1 VRLFVWSSGG
11 LRRAESRFTFW
22 PALGLT
28 LALAACNGDG
38 PMPNFDL
45 SPAYVSTRRPLP
57 AQLVVREPLGPL
69 VLDSQ
74 RILVRSGPD
83 TLAYLS
89 DAQWSERLPALVRE
103 RLVQT
108 FQNAHLLRAEPGG
121 DAPPDYSLELEIRHF
136 ELDATSRQGVVEIA
150 AKIVKTRDGLIVAER
165 SFKSAAPAAGTTGPQ
180 ATAALN
186 KALSDVMAEIV
197 AFAAAKV

>member
-1 VRLFVWSSGG
+1 MFIWNYGR
-11 LRRAESRFTFW
+11 LRRVESRLALW

-28 LALAACNGDG
+28 LALAACSGDG

-45 SPAYVSTRRPLP
+45 SPAYVSTRRPLL
-57 AQLVVREPLGPL
+57 AELAVREPLGPL
-69 VLDSQ
+69 VLDSR

-89 DAQWSERLPALVRE
+89 DGQWSERLPALVQA

-108 FQNAHLLRAEPGG
+108 FQNAHLLR
-121 DAPPDYSLELEIRHF
+121 DAPGAGAAPDYTLELEIRHF

-150 AKIVKTRDGLIVAER
+150 AKIVRTRDGRIIAER
-165 SFKSAAPAAGTTGPQ
+165 SFKRAAAADGTTGPQ
-180 ATAALN
+180 ATAALD
-186 KALSDVMAEIV
+186 KALSEVMAEIV

>member
-1 VRLFVWSSGG
+1 VLVWSDGGG
-11 LRRAESRFTFW
+11 LRRAKRRLALW

-28 LALAACNGDG
+28 LALAACNSAG

-57 AQLVVREPLGPL
+57 AELAVHEPLGPL

-108 FQNAHLLRAEPGG
+108 FQNAHLLRAQPGG

-136 ELDATSRQGVVEIA
+136 ELDATNRQGVVEIS

-180 ATAALN
+180 ATAAID
-186 KALSDVMAEIV
+186 KALSDVMAQIV